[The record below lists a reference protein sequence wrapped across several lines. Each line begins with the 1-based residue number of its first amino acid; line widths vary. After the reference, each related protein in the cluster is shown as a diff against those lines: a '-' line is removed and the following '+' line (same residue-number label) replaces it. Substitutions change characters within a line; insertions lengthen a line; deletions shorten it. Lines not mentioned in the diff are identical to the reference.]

1 MEILFISCG
10 NMDYDGRL
18 RELVKVCREL
28 GEVTLFSYGSEETFT
43 GHHVYDS
50 GVGYKDFI
58 KKTVKAA
65 ENIKADVVF
74 ADNRRATIPALL
86 INRKKKAILIQDCR
100 ELYDAAQFK
109 ELFNKIGCIA
119 ERHCARKAD
128 ILICANSF
136 RADYME
142 KHWGTGRPI
151 VFENV
156 RKLEYDENAMDK
168 AAELV
173 EPHLGEDEV
182 RIVSTYGC
190 SVDRTNDVLVR
201 NINKIEGKV
210 KVFLVGN
217 SGKEDEDTIR
227 RIVREQNAEDKVVI
241 LRQMNQT
248 ELKYLISRSHIGVV
262 NYNQKDLNNKYC
274 ASGKIYEF
282 LYEGLPVIT
291 TTNPPLKKMCDDYHV
306 GEADDQYFNGIN
318 RILRDYESYRE
329 AVNTYTESHQ
339 IEDNNAALKESL
351 RRELSIK

>member
-1 MEILFISCG
+1 MKFLVISCG
-10 NMDYDGRL
+10 NADYDGRL
-18 RELVKVCREL
+18 RELLKVCKEL
-28 GEVTLFSYGSEETFT
+28 GEVSCYSYGSKELLH
-43 GHHVYDS
+43 GHHIYGSDVSY
-50 GVGYKDFI
+50 GQFI
-58 KKTVKAA
+58 KRVLKEAGK
-65 ENIKADVVF
+65 EEADVIF
-74 ADNRRATIPALL
+74 ADNRRATIPAMLL
-86 INRKKKAILIQDCR
+86 NRKKKAVLIQDCR

-119 ERHCARKAD
+119 EKRCAKKAD

-142 KHWGTGRPI
+142 KHWGTRRPI

-156 RKLEYDENAMDK
+156 RKLEYDESAMDK
-168 AAELV
+168 AAALV
-173 EPHLGEDEV
+173 DPYLGEDEI

-190 SVDRTNDVLVR
+190 SVDRTNDILVK
-201 NINKIEGKV
+201 NINKIDGNV

-227 RIVREQNAEDKVVI
+227 RIVKEQNAEDKVVI

-282 LYEGLPVIT
+282 IYEGIPVIT
-291 TTNPPLKKMCDDYHV
+291 TENPPLKKMCEDFGIGESDDEYYT
-306 GEADDQYFNGIN
+306 GINKIIENYDQYKKSVNV
-318 RILRDYESYRE
+318 Y
-329 AVNTYTESHQ
+329 VNTHKVD
-339 IEDNNAALKESL
+339 DNNKILLERL
-351 RRELSIK
+351 LEELNR

>member
-18 RELVKVCREL
+18 RELLKVCREL
-28 GEVTLFSYGSEETFT
+28 GEVTLFSYGSEETFP

-50 GVGYKDFI
+50 RVGYKDFI

-86 INRKKKAILIQDCR
+86 INRRKKAVLIQDCR
-100 ELYDAAQFK
+100 ELYDAKQFK

-142 KHWGTGRPI
+142 KHWGTKMPI

-156 RKLEYDENAMDK
+156 RKLEYDESRIGR
-168 AAELV
+168 AEELIS
-173 EPHLGEDEV
+173 PYICDDEM

-201 NINKIEGKV
+201 NINKINGKV
-210 KVFLVGN
+210 KVFLVGS
-217 SGKEDEDTIR
+217 SGKEDEETIR
-227 RIVREQNAEDKVVI
+227 KIIAEQGAEEKVVI
-241 LRQMNQT
+241 LPQMDQT

-291 TTNPPLKKMCDDYHV
+291 TTNPPLKKFCDDYHV
-306 GEADDQYFNGIN
+306 GEADDEYYNGIN
-318 RILRDYESYRE
+318 KILNDYEGYKR
-329 AVNTYTESHQ
+329 AVRTY
-339 IEDNNAALKESL
+339 IENNDLEENNRKLLEDLK
-351 RRELSIK
+351 RELLRI

>member
-28 GEVTLFSYGSEETFT
+28 GNVTLFSYGSEKMFP

-58 KKTVKAA
+58 GNTVKAA
-65 ENIKADVVF
+65 RDVKADVIF

-86 INRKKKAILIQDCR
+86 INRKKKAVLIQDCR
-100 ELYDAAQFK
+100 ELYDSKQFK

-119 ERHCARKAD
+119 ERHCAKKAD

-142 KHWGTGRPI
+142 KHWGTKRPI

-156 RKLEYDENAMDK
+156 RKLEYDENKIGK
-168 AAELV
+168 AEELIS
-173 EPHLGEDEV
+173 PYISDDEM

-201 NINKIEGKV
+201 NINKIDGKV
-210 KVFLVGN
+210 KLFLVGS
-217 SGKEDEDTIR
+217 SGKEDEETIR
-227 RIVREQNAEDKVVI
+227 KIVAEQEAEDKVVI
-241 LRQMNQT
+241 LPQMDQT

-291 TTNPPLKKMCDDYHV
+291 TTNPPLKKICDDHHV

-318 RILRDYESYRE
+318 RILKDYESYRN
-329 AVNTYTESHQ
+329 AVKTYIGSHR

-351 RRELSIK
+351 RRELSI